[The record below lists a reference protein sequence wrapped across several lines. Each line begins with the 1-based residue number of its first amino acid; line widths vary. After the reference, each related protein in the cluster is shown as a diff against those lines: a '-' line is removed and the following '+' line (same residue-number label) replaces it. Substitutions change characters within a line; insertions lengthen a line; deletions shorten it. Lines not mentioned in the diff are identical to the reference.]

1 MLSLVFKIRKK
12 FYFSNTRNK
21 TNKQTKK
28 KKKPPHKA
36 EELKEGGGGCS
47 TLYIDLGLF
56 VALNRN
62 SVVDTLWKAYSVH
75 GWDGNIKSQ

>member
-12 FYFSNTRNK
+12 FYFSNTQNK

-28 KKKPPHKA
+28 KKKTPHKA
-36 EELKEGGGGCS
+36 EELKGWGGCS

>member
-28 KKKPPHKA
+28 KPPHKA
-36 EELKEGGGGCS
+36 EELKGGRGCS
-47 TLYIDLGLF
+47 TLYTDLGLF

-62 SVVDTLWKAYSVH
+62 SVVDTFWKAYSVH